1 MQIKAQKLNPQ
12 AILPKNG
19 SRLAAGYDV
28 YACLSEDTVIQ
39 PGETKLIPTGFAF
52 QPPEGFYFAVVA
64 RSGLAVKQGLRLA
77 NCYAVCD
84 EDYRGE
90 YFVPLYN
97 DSTEPRTIK
106 HGDRIAQLL
115 LKRYYT
121 CEFELV
127 DKLDDTERGS
137 GGFGSTGIS
146 IASEVETKLGDNEK
160 IVEGN
165 KKLVVPYK
173 NA

>member
-19 SRLAAGYDV
+19 SAQSAGYDA
-28 YACLSEDTVIQ
+28 YACLAEDVIIQ

-90 YFVPLYN
+90 LLIALHNFGK
-97 DSTEPRTIK
+97 TEQVILN
-106 HGDRIAQLL
+106 GERIAQLVITN
-115 LKRYYT
+115 YID
-121 CEFELV
+121 EDINIV
-127 DKLDDTERGS
+127 DELDDTERGT
-137 GGFGSTGIS
+137 GGIGSTGQ
-146 IASEVETKLGDNEK
+146 
-160 IVEGN
+160 
-165 KKLVVPYK
+165 
-173 NA
+173 